1 MYVSGDE
8 GDAFSTRPESDLK
21 KIKAFS
27 KSKLFGEIGE
37 DLQTNVTNDKF
48 HYQQT
53 LFHFSGDTETE

>member
-8 GDAFSTRPESDLK
+8 SNAFSTRPESDLK

-37 DLQTNVTNDKF
+37 DLQTNITNDKL
-48 HYQQT
+48 QT
-53 LFHFSGDTETE
+53 LFHFSGGTETE